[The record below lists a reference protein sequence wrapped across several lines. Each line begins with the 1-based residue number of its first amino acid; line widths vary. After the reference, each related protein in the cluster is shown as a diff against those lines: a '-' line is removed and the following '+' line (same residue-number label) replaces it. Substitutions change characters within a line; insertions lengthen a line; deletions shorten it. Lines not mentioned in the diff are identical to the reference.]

1 VDQLLEQV
9 LDAAGRVIGRYPEG
23 ELATGLY
30 TVVNA
35 NTIESRI
42 YLVPASERPES
53 TTEVT
58 QRWRQE
64 TGVLT
69 GVQSSTFVSN
79 RGGPGSGAALTVQL
93 SHRDIAVLEQAA
105 RSLAKELEAFPNTS
119 DIDDGSARGKRQM
132 DFELKEIAQRI
143 GLTAREIVSQVRA
156 AVYGIEAFRQQRQ
169 KNEITLRVRLPEAQ
183 RRSLHDL
190 DYLLIRSPGGVEAYL
205 SDLVEFK
212 EGRAYTSINRSNGR
226 RILSVM
232 ADVEPQSDTNKV
244 INVLKQTTLPE
255 LQQTYPGLSYSFEG
269 RQADMRDSIKTLRS
283 GLIVVLIVIY
293 ALLALMFRSYV
304 QPLLVMF
311 AIPFSIIGAVF
322 GHFLMGYSMSIMSL
336 FGLLALTGVVVND
349 SLVLIDFANHN
360 RRRIDSVTDSLVEA
374 AVRRFR
380 PIMLTT
386 LTTFVGLAPMIFETS
401 RQARFLIPMAL
412 SLGFGIIF
420 ATMITLLFVPALYMI
435 IEDIQAVL
443 HRKPT
448 VQNEAAEQPK
458 MDFRTHC

>member
-1 VDQLLEQV
+1 
-9 LDAAGRVIGRYPEG
+9 
-23 ELATGLY
+23 
-30 TVVNA
+30 
-35 NTIESRI
+35 
-42 YLVPASERPES
+42 
-53 TTEVT
+53 
-58 QRWRQE
+58 
-64 TGVLT
+64 
-69 GVQSSTFVSN
+69 
-79 RGGPGSGAALTVQL
+79 
-93 SHRDIAVLEQAA
+93 
-105 RSLAKELEAFPNTS
+105 
-119 DIDDGSARGKRQM
+119 
-132 DFELKEIAQRI
+132 
-143 GLTAREIVSQVRA
+143 
-156 AVYGIEAFRQQRQ
+156 
-169 KNEITLRVRLPEAQ
+169 
-183 RRSLHDL
+183 
-190 DYLLIRSPGGVEAYL
+190 
-205 SDLVEFK
+205 
-212 EGRAYTSINRSNGR
+212 
-226 RILSVM
+226 M